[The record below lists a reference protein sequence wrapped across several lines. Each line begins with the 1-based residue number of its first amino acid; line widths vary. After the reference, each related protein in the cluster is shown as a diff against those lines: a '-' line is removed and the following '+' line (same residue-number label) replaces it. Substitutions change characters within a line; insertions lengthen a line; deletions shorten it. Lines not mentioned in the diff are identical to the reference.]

1 MSEPESEIKR
11 QRLLDRIE
19 RWAEHTKVKQYLREY
34 DIPGLVES
42 IITEFYHIKLCC
54 GHWVNGFDES
64 VLLEVDDNEGK
75 AYGDYC
81 RACADN
87 AIKEGWARE
96 VKK

>member
-1 MSEPESEIKR
+1 MEREMIMYRGCITHGHVKVEALPSHCGNDECESCN
-11 QRLLDRIE
+11 
-19 RWAEHTKVKQYLREY
+19 
-34 DIPGLVES
+34 
-42 IITEFYHIKLCC
+42 F
-54 GHWVNGFDES
+54 WVNGFDES